1 MQETER
7 EDQAAASEDA
17 EMEEEEVFF
26 RDVSEDLDDEERSSY
41 SILLILAVGGFAVG
55 ALLLQIT
62 WTSAVALKEFA
73 GEWAWILAPAPM
85 LLFGLGSLWQYE
97 ANWLQRLGAAALG
110 FALAQYVMI
119 AVGFSAL
126 EI

>member
-1 MQETER
+1 MALER
-7 EDQAAASEDA
+7 VRWRMGLGIGACADA
-17 EMEEEEVFF
+17 V
-26 RDVSEDLDDEERSSY
+26 
-41 SILLILAVGGFAVG
+41 
-55 ALLLQIT
+55 
-62 WTSAVALKEFA
+62 
-73 GEWAWILAPAPM
+73 
-85 LLFGLGSLWQYE
+85 LFGLGSLWQYE